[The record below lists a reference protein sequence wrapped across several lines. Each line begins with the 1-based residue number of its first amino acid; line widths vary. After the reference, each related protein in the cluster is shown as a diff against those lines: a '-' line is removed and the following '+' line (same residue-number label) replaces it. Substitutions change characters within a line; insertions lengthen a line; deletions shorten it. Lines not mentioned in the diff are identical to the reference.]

1 MLLLGAEVF
10 RRYVGPEPALAMAR
24 TLRLGAL
31 LGALLLVT
39 VSVADVT
46 WTVTQLLGRFDPA
59 FILEYLWSTNHGHAT
74 LLRLGLTVAV
84 LVLSLKPASSTG
96 WLAAPPGLGILGTF
110 SFLSHAA
117 AMHGRPALVVDLLH
131 FTAAT
136 LWGGA
141 VLYTALSP
149 MFSTVWRNEPAD
161 PALTKVMGRVS
172 SVGLVSVLTLAA
184 TGIYASVLHL
194 TRPAEL
200 TTTPYGL
207 ALILK
212 LALVGI
218 TLAVAG
224 FNRWWLLPALKRG
237 KVRRLGQMLR
247 LEALLLIAVFAA
259 TGILTT
265 RPLPHG

>member
-10 RRYVGPEPALAMAR
+10 RRYVGPELAPAMAR

-39 VSVADVT
+39 VSVADTT
-46 WTVTQLLGRFDPA
+46 WTVTQLLGRFDGA
-59 FILEYLWSTNHGHAT
+59 FILEYFWRTHHGRAT
-74 LLRLGLTVAV
+74 LVRLSLVAVV
-84 LVLSLKPASSTG
+84 LVLNLQPPKSMA
-96 WLAAPPGLGILGTF
+96 WLSAPLGLGVLATF

-117 AMHGRPALVVDLLH
+117 AMHGRPALVADLAH

-149 MFSTVWRNEPAD
+149 RWKNEPANA
-161 PALTKVMGRVS
+161 ALTKTIARVS
-172 SVGLVSVLTLAA
+172 SLGLWCVLLLTA
-184 TGIYASVLHL
+184 TGVYASVLHL

-207 ALILK
+207 VLVLK
-212 LALVGI
+212 LALVGTI
-218 TLAVAG
+218 LAIAG
-224 FNRWWLLPALKRG
+224 FNRWWLLPALERG
-237 KVRRLGQMLR
+237 KTRRLGQMLR
-247 LEALLLIAVFAA
+247 LEAALLITVFAA